1 MKNFA
6 MLGVWHVHA
15 RDYARHINSFP
26 GCRILSV
33 WDRDEAAAARFA
45 QEHGGSYA
53 KLEEI
58 LSDGRIEG
66 LVVTTA
72 TSEED
77 LETVYKSM
85 KLMGIEELGM
95 KHYNELSAGQHQKV
109 AIARGLVQGTDFII
123 LDEPTANLDVRYQI
137 YVTELL
143 KELAV
148 RSGMTVLMI
157 SHDLNI
163 TARYAD
169 EVIVMARPGVIHSM
183 GKPEDVI
190 TEDMIREVYGVDCD
204 VIDAKG
210 KPHIILGP
218 ALRID

>member
-1 MKNFA
+1 MH
-6 MLGVWHVHA
+6 HV
-15 RDYARHINSFP
+15 
-26 GCRILSV
+26 G
-33 WDRDEAAAARFA
+33 
-45 QEHGGSYA
+45 
-53 KLEEI
+53 
-58 LSDGRIEG
+58 
-66 LVVTTA
+66 T
-72 TSEED
+72 
-77 LETVYKSM
+77 
-85 KLMGIEELGM
+85 
-95 KHYNELSAGQHQKV
+95 
-109 AIARGLVQGTDFII
+109 ARGLVQGTDFII